1 MNRALW
7 IALWS
12 SGAAAMAVSV
22 LPDPTTDTVAAV
34 SRDVPHG
41 AAGRLPGAV
50 PPGSPRAATAA
61 PTARTPWPEIDAMA
75 GRAWAPAS
83 LPLPLSQHAAASAAQ
98 AAAAAAAASA
108 SASAPA
114 ATPPFPYA
122 WIGQMEVE
130 GRVQIYLSSP
140 QRLVVAHEGDV
151 LDANWRVDAVMPG
164 RLQITW
170 LPTDTP
176 VAVAAR

>member
-1 MNRALW
+1 
-7 IALWS
+7 
-12 SGAAAMAVSV
+12 
-22 LPDPTTDTVAAV
+22 
-34 SRDVPHG
+34 
-41 AAGRLPGAV
+41 
-50 PPGSPRAATAA
+50 
-61 PTARTPWPEIDAMA
+61 
-75 GRAWAPAS
+75 
-83 LPLPLSQHAAASAAQ
+83 
-98 AAAAAAAASA
+98 
-108 SASAPA
+108 
-114 ATPPFPYA
+114 
-122 WIGQMEVE
+122 MEVE